1 MNIYDTYFMLAA
13 VRELPPEHTFFKS
26 RYFPTDTALD
36 VFGTSRVLADYAEAT
51 TKKAPF
57 VLPRVGGIPVE
68 RDGFSTYDLEPANI
82 SVSIP
87 LTMDQLTKR
96 GFGESLLSGA
106 TPAER
111 AQYFLIHDLEQLSA
125 MISRTEEVL
134 AVQTIIDNGCVMRHL
149 TDRAGVY
156 KDIPVKFYDGEDNP
170 ACFTPSA
177 TWTHSTY
184 SNGTWTPG
192 NWYADICAMVSM
204 LVRKGRSAR
213 EIIVASDVGEFLM
226 SDGWVLAM
234 LDNRRAEMGRIEP
247 EALTEY
253 VYELG
258 TFSFNGRALT
268 ILVSDGTYEENGADV
283 AYVPDGTVIVTAPN
297 SGKGLYGAV
306 TQNEADGNP
315 VTYAGTR
322 IPQRIFTQRPPVNE
336 VQLTARPLFV
346 PQRSNPWISAKKVF
360 GNS

>member
-1 MNIYDTYFMLAA
+1 
-13 VRELPPEHTFFKS
+13 
-26 RYFPTDTALD
+26 
-36 VFGTSRVLADYAEAT
+36 
-51 TKKAPF
+51 
-57 VLPRVGGIPVE
+57 
-68 RDGFSTYDLEPANI
+68 
-82 SVSIP
+82 
-87 LTMDQLTKR
+87 
-96 GFGESLLSGA
+96 
-106 TPAER
+106 
-111 AQYFLIHDLEQLSA
+111 
-125 MISRTEEVL
+125 
-134 AVQTIIDNGCVMRHL
+134 
-149 TDRAGVY
+149 
-156 KDIPVKFYDGEDNP
+156 
-170 ACFTPSA
+170 
-177 TWTHSTY
+177 
-184 SNGTWTPG
+184 
-192 NWYADICAMVSM
+192 M

-234 LDNRRAEMGRIEP
+234 LDNRRAEMGRIAP

-315 VTYAGTR
+315 MTYAGTR
-322 IPQRIFTQRPPVNE
+322 VPQRIFTQRPPTNE

-346 PQRSNPWISAKKVF
+346 PRRSNPWISAKKVL

>member
-36 VFGTSRVLADYAEAT
+36 VFGTSRVLADYTEAT

-111 AQYFLIHDLEQLSA
+111 AQYFLVHDLEQLSA

-134 AVQTIIDNGCVMRHL
+134 AVQTMIDNGCVMRHL

-156 KDIPVKFYDGEDNP
+156 KDIPVKF
-170 ACFTPSA
+170 
-177 TWTHSTY
+177 
-184 SNGTWTPG
+184 
-192 NWYADICAMVSM
+192 
-204 LVRKGRSAR
+204 
-213 EIIVASDVGEFLM
+213 
-226 SDGWVLAM
+226 
-234 LDNRRAEMGRIEP
+234 
-247 EALTEY
+247 
-253 VYELG
+253 
-258 TFSFNGRALT
+258 
-268 ILVSDGTYEENGADV
+268 
-283 AYVPDGTVIVTAPN
+283 
-297 SGKGLYGAV
+297 
-306 TQNEADGNP
+306 
-315 VTYAGTR
+315 
-322 IPQRIFTQRPPVNE
+322 
-336 VQLTARPLFV
+336 
-346 PQRSNPWISAKKVF
+346 
-360 GNS
+360 